1 MHDLAGA
8 ACRRQIAENF
18 SNIQTGP
25 ITSQTS
31 HGSSATLVRLP
42 CGSCDVRNLI
52 VGKENRSIRTAAA
65 RQPCGRRVIS
75 QNCRKEIAKHSCDT
89 RGMQGCRAKALRCLC
104 VHRAFIVRSSY
115 EFDPR
120 GGYKCKDRG
129 KHQAYIHHILTEA
142 HLFVMAII
150 PQRVAILRR
159 MLRDEEE
166 HHNSILA
173 LLIRERQRQRRQQR
187 RWWVK
192 PWIERRAQK

>member
-1 MHDLAGA
+1 M
-8 ACRRQIAENF
+8 
-18 SNIQTGP
+18 
-25 ITSQTS
+25 
-31 HGSSATLVRLP
+31 
-42 CGSCDVRNLI
+42 I

-75 QNCRKEIAKHSCDT
+75 QDCRRAAAKNPAT
-89 RGMQGCRAKALRCLC
+89 RKVCKAVVRRPYVLC
-104 VHRAFIVRSSY
+104 TFIVLSSY

-129 KHQAYIHHILTEA
+129 KHQAYIHNISTEA
-142 HLFVMAII
+142 HLFVMEII

-166 HHNSILA
+166 RQDAILA
-173 LLIRERQRQRRQQR
+173 LLIRERQRQRSQQR

>member
-1 MHDLAGA
+1 MS
-8 ACRRQIAENF
+8 E
-18 SNIQTGP
+18 
-25 ITSQTS
+25 TS

-42 CGSCDVRNLI
+42 CGSCEVRNLI
-52 VGKENRSIRTAAA
+52 VGKKNRSILTAAA
-65 RQPCGRRVIS
+65 RQSCGRRVIS
-75 QNCRKEIAKHSCDT
+75 HDCRRAAAKKSQNILATRKVC
-89 RGMQGCRAKALRCLC
+89 KAVVRRPYVVC
-104 VHRAFIVRSSY
+104 AFIVRSSY

-129 KHQAYIHHILTEA
+129 KHQAYIHHISAKA

-150 PQRVAILRR
+150 PQRR

-166 HHNSILA
+166 RHDAILA

-192 PWIERRAQK
+192 LWIER